1 MPEFGAALNGA
12 DEVVL
17 TDIYSAGEPALP
29 GITVEA
35 LADAVR
41 AAGHVPVHVVKGLDD
56 LPGAVAAL
64 ARSGD
69 LVITLGAG
77 SIGAVGDRILLELRT

>member
-1 MPEFGAALNGA
+1 
-12 DEVVL
+12 VL
-17 TDIYSAGEPALP
+17 TDIYSAGEPPIP
-29 GITVEA
+29 GITVDA

-56 LPGAVAAL
+56 LPGEVAGI

-77 SIGAVGDRILLELRT
+77 SIGGVADRILLELRT